1 MPPFA
6 LTRRLLWPWTREPQE
21 CDWSWT
27 RPRLLLSLTD
37 ALDITTDA
45 DGRARTILASLADA
59 TNPTVFITSGFV
71 STRNYP
77 PAGHYWADAS
87 RPHRASPARV
97 RHPGPSPASASSSHS
112 DTDIFVH
119 AISMGVLHN
128 VVPMAAVFR
137 RCDTRRA
144 PHGVGVGLALAEGK
158 KGVHGG
164 VDQDWASERGGGC
177 WGRARGDGEVRS
189 VKIVRTGRRAMKGVV
204 WW

>member
-1 MPPFA
+1 MAPTPRYSSPQVLSVLETIRQQGTELMPLGPTAQAQPEFA
-6 LTRRLLWPWTREPQE
+6 T
-21 CDWSWT
+21 
-27 RPRLLLSLTD
+27 LS
-37 ALDITTDA
+37 
-45 DGRARTILASLADA
+45 
-59 TNPTVFITSGFV
+59 
-71 STRNYP
+71 P
-77 PAGHYWADAS
+77 P
-87 RPHRASPARV
+87 
-97 RHPGPSPASASSSHS
+97 PASASSSHS

-137 RCDTRRA
+137 RCDARRA

-189 VKIVRTGRRAMKGVV
+189 VKIVRTGRRSMKGVV